1 MMIKKRGEAGSALS
15 LVLIFVTIA
24 GLAIAALIFVTQIST
39 SGVHQLSESNKNSS
53 AVAAATADILA
64 RFQKNQTLGTATYA
78 GTTDNCGLGQN
89 FALDANLGVSFV
101 SCVPVTG
108 GAPFATTTT
117 GVTVP
122 GGTVGVDY
130 GTAFDGTFQFDN
142 ALNSATKIVSING
155 KVTTPSA
162 QENLQT
168 GSDGSSKGTTPGSVT
183 ITNPGTVTAPV
194 SACAVYAN
202 NCKLD
207 ISYWVDPHGTSTPR
221 LPVWSCPASNGAI
234 TLKLAPGEYNKDD
247 ISALN
252 RLTNPSESSKYKGW
266 LWKDGKYEDGAEC
279 STSGR
284 KVTLIFSDGEF
295 VFKGNTTLTINNS
308 NLTVRNLN
316 TKVKMC
322 TTGYLSSP
330 CGDVNAADN
339 VSTPSHT
346 GVKQYSCDYDAA
358 DTSAWT
364 GPLSGPTTDPNFRGS
379 RIFLDTVD
387 LNVLKG
393 SVFLC
398 GSNFSTTKVLN
409 NYAIIAM
416 DTQRVATCKSHEKVS
431 TRCPSAAPARDI
443 YINFANTAEVHIGG
457 GIYSPNAIVS
467 ISESRNH
474 QHTWDREWTSKSLR
488 MTCSYPSGCEHS
500 VTRSEEGRTVKI
512 TMKDK
517 DGHYISREI
526 NINDYDP
533 TTVIKRNDN

>member
-1 MMIKKRGEAGSALS
+1 MIKKRGETGSALS

-39 SGVHQLSESNKNSS
+39 SGVNQLSASNKNSS

-64 RFQKNQTLGTATYA
+64 RFQKNQALGTATYT

-89 FALDANLGVSFV
+89 FALDASLGVSFV

-130 GTAFDGTFQFDN
+130 GTAFDGTFKFDN
-142 ALNSATKIVSING
+142 AINSASAIKSVNG
-155 KVTTPSA
+155 KVTASST
-162 QENLQT
+162 QENLKS
-168 GSDGSSKGTTPGSVT
+168 GSDGTSSGTPSKDITIEPGKPT
-183 ITNPGTVTAPV
+183 IPV
-194 SACAVYAN
+194 SACAVYAD

-207 ISYWVDPHGTSTPR
+207 ISYWVDPHGTSSPR

-234 TLKLAPGEYNKDD
+234 TLTLKPGEYNSAD

-252 RLTNPSESSKYKGW
+252 RVTNPSESSKYKGW
-266 LWKDGKYEDGAEC
+266 LWSGGKYEDGAEC

-284 KVTLIFSDGEF
+284 KVTIIFSDGEF

-322 TTGYLSSP
+322 TTGYKPNACS
-330 CGDVNAADN
+330 DVNAADN

-346 GVKQYSCDYDAA
+346 DVKQYSCDYDAA

-364 GPLSGPTTDPNFRGS
+364 GPLSGPTTDSTFRGS

-416 DTQRVATCKSHEKVS
+416 DAQRVTTCKSHEKVS

-457 GIYSPNAIVS
+457 GVYSPNAIVS

-474 QHTWDREWTSKSLR
+474 QHTWDREWTSKSLK
-488 MTCSYPSGCEHS
+488 MTCSYQPGCEHS